1 MRDRETPRVLGL
13 GVATLDYLFLSP
25 VAAPG
30 GQARLQQYA
39 IEGGGLVGTAIVAA
53 ARLGAQAAIRTWVG
67 DDQAGREVVEEFRRE
82 GVDTRRVEV
91 VPGERTGAAFIH
103 VEEGTGER
111 TIYFAGCPRL
121 SPAEA
126 ARGTE
131 GPLECDA
138 VVVDA
143 VWPEASL
150 ALAGRARTQGIPVV
164 GDFVPEGDLL
174 ELAGLMTALI
184 VPRAGAER
192 LAPGG
197 SWEEKLRRLTE
208 TGAAFVAVTAGPE
221 GCYFFADG
229 KACLQPAFSVPVVDT
244 TGAGDVFHGA
254 FAYALARRWPVAQ
267 CVEFAS
273 AVAALSCRA
282 LGGRRAIP
290 SYAEAAA
297 FLREHGPGR
306 WEW

>member
-1 MRDRETPRVLGL
+1 MCDRERPRVIGLGL
-13 GVATLDYLFLSP
+13 ATLDYLFVSP

-30 GQARLQQYA
+30 GQARLRDYA

-53 ARLGAQAAIRTWVG
+53 ARLGAEAAIRTWVG

>member
-1 MRDRETPRVLGL
+1 MCDRERPRVIGLGL
-13 GVATLDYLFLSP
+13 ATLDYLFVSP

-30 GQARLQQYA
+30 GQARLREYA
-39 IEGGGLVGTAIVAA
+39 LEGGGLVGTAVVAA
-53 ARLGAQAAIRTWVG
+53 ARLGAKTAIRTWVG
-67 DDQAGREVVEEFRRE
+67 DDQAGREVVEGFRRE

-91 VPGERTGAAFIH
+91 IPGERTGVAFIH

-111 TIYFAGCPRL
+111 TIYFAGCPQV
-121 SPAEA
+121 PAA
-126 ARGTE
+126 QQARGAE
-131 GPLECDA
+131 GALECEA

-143 VWPEASL
+143 VWPEAGL
-150 ALAGRARTQGIPVV
+150 ALARRAQAQGIPVV
-164 GDFVPEGDLL
+164 GDFVPEGDLP

-192 LAPGG
+192 LAPGE
-197 SWEEKLRRLTE
+197 SWEEKLRRLAE
-208 TGAAFVAVTAGPE
+208 TGAAFVAVTAGPQ
-221 GCYFFADG
+221 GCYFLADG
-229 KACLQPAFSVPVVDT
+229 KACHQPAFPVPVVDT

-267 CVEFAS
+267 GVEFAS

-282 LGGRRAIP
+282 LGGRKAIP
-290 SYAEAAA
+290 TYPEAAA